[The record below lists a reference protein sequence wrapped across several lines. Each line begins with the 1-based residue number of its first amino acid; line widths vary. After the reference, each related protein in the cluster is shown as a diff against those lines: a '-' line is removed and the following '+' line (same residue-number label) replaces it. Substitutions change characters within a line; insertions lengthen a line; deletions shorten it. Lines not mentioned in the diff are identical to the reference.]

1 MEKERKMA
9 LPIMAKATAVW
20 LVDNTALSFKQIAD
34 FCGLHELEVNGI
46 ADGEVAQ
53 GIKGFDP
60 ITNNQLTREEI
71 TKAEER
77 PIHKL
82 ELKYYAAA
90 EGEQKRRGPRYTP
103 LSKRQDRPAAIL
115 WLVKFHPELTDGQI
129 SKLVG
134 TTKPTIQALRER
146 THWNIANIQPIDPV
160 ALGLCKQLELDAA
173 VQKAAK
179 KNAKDGVVLTEEER
193 MKLLSTEQ
201 SLHMPDEPKV
211 PGALSAFEN
220 FTLSDDS
227 KKEEPLLDA
236 DSLFNLPKDGSAK
249 E

>member
-1 MEKERKMA
+1 MA

-20 LVDNTALSFKQIAD
+20 LVDNTTLTFKQISD

-60 ITNNQLTREEI
+60 IANKQLTAEEI
-71 TKAEER
+71 KKAEDS
-77 PIHKL
+77 PIYKMQL
-82 ELKYYAAA
+82 MYNAAA
-90 EGEQKRRGPRYTP
+90 DGEEKRRGPRYTP
-103 LSKRQDRPAAIL
+103 LSKRQDRPASIL
-115 WLVKFHPELTDGQI
+115 WLVKFHPELSDGQI

-134 TTKPTIQALRER
+134 TTKPTIQAMRDR

-179 KNAKDGVVLTEEER
+179 KAAKDGVAISDEER
-193 MKLLSTEQ
+193 SKLVSTEQ
-201 SLHMPDEPKV
+201 SLSMDAEPKI
-211 PGALSAFEN
+211 PSSISGLEN
-220 FTLSDDS
+220 FTFGDDAPAE
-227 KKEEPLLDA
+227 KKEEPELDA
-236 DSLFNLPKDGSAK
+236 DSVFAKLKDIK

>member
-1 MEKERKMA
+1 MA

-20 LVDNTALSFKQIAD
+20 LVDNTTLTFKQISD

-60 ITNNQLTREEI
+60 ITNNQLTRDEI
-71 TKAEER
+71 KKGEDK

-82 ELKYYAAA
+82 ELMYYAAA

-103 LSKRQDRPAAIL
+103 LSKRQDRPASIL
-115 WLVKFHPELTDGQI
+115 WLVKFHPELADSQI

-160 ALGLCKQLELDAA
+160 ALGLCNQVELDAA

-179 KNAKDGVVLTEEER
+179 KNAKSGVVLTEEER

-201 SLHMPDEPKV
+201 SLHMPEEPKV
-211 PGALSAFEN
+211 PGVLSAFEN
-220 FTLSDDS
+220 FTLKDDTP
-227 KKEEPLLDA
+227 KEEPVIDA
-236 DSLFNLPKDGSAK
+236 DSLFNLPKDGSEAD
-249 E
+249 